1 MENCISCGHVKSRH
15 YDALGTGCKETPA
28 GFPCRCEG
36 YIPCPSCAAL
46 RAEVERLREVI
57 ERNGEMLRL
66 KDIDIDALR
75 AEVDEWKSYGTSE
88 HNAARKAES
97 RLALLEKV
105 ADIPDDSW
113 KLITEFHNAVLK
125 GAEVFGSPTKGTR
138 YFFTLYEVVAKLRAA
153 LDAAK
158 EGK

>member
-1 MENCISCGHVKSRH
+1 MDKFGCGAATPHDELIAYLLDCRH
-15 YDALGTGCKETPA
+15 PHTEHEHAA
-28 GFPCRCEG
+28 G
-36 YIPCPSCAAL
+36 
-46 RAEVERLREVI
+46 REI
-57 ERNGEMLRL
+57 
-66 KDIDIDALR
+66 
-75 AEVDEWKSYGTSE
+75 TSLQ
-88 HNAARKAES
+88 S